1 MDFYGLVQPYK
12 VNRPLWNFEKEE
24 RLKPK
29 KRLGVVPHYN
39 LSVIRLNDTFLEGA
53 DKFYPARGFISLVGF
68 TVFLIMGCM
77 LTYLIGIYLTENI
90 FYSASIGLLV
100 LLLVSI
106 WLLTRDAFT
115 YTHFPIRFNRKNR
128 QVYVWRRNGTVLKAG
143 WDDLY
148 FTIGG
153 SETTWKDLYVAGHVM
168 DADGVTVRETFA
180 LGASGEKDQLQTLWE
195 FYRRYMEEGPQ
206 AVLPVLEKPL
216 ICLPRLDLQ
225 RETWRFGWER
235 ITLQLNGW
243 ILLQIV
249 SLVFMFPQ
257 SLFRWIAM
265 HTSKI
270 PQWPQWVEDEC
281 AIEAND
287 PWVRDVSTNVYL

>member
-12 VNRPLWNFEKEE
+12 VNRPLWDFEKEE

-29 KRLGVVPHYN
+29 KRLDVVPHYN
-39 LSVIRLNDTFLEGA
+39 LSVIRMNDTFLEGV
-53 DKFYPARGFISLVGF
+53 DKFYPVRGFVA
-68 TVFLIMGCM
+68 M
-77 LTYLIGIYLTENI
+77 
-90 FYSASIGLLV
+90 SAAFGVCFSLV
-100 LLLVSI
+100 LLITMLGYEEMLVFIAPIGIALLLLIASL

-128 QVYVWRRNGTVLKAG
+128 QVYVWRRNGTILKAG

-206 AVLPVLEKPL
+206 AVLPALEKPL
-216 ICLPRLDLQ
+216 ICLPRLDLK

-249 SLVFMFPQ
+249 SQVFLFPQ

-265 HTSKI
+265 RTSKI
-270 PQWPQWVEDEC
+270 PKWPQWVEDEC
-281 AIEAND
+281 AVAAND

>member
-12 VNRPLWNFEKEE
+12 VNRPLWDFEKEE

-39 LSVIRLNDTFLEGA
+39 LSVIRMSGTFLEGV
-53 DKFYPARGFISLVGF
+53 DKFYPARGFVAMLGF
-68 TVFLIMGCM
+68 FVAAFSWTVFFFDGIDRPAVLM
-77 LTYLIGIYLTENI
+77 LLNLAVAIG
-90 FYSASIGLLV
+90 SS
-100 LLLVSI
+100 

-153 SETTWKDLYVAGHVM
+153 SETTWKDLYVTGHVM

-206 AVLPVLEKPL
+206 AVLTALEKPL
-216 ICLPRLDLQ
+216 ICLPRLDLK

-235 ITLQLNGW
+235 VTLQLNGW

-249 SLVFMFPQ
+249 SQVFMFPQ

-287 PWVRDVSTNVYL
+287 PWVRDVSTNLYL